1 MRWLFLLLVVL
12 NIFYFIWH
20 QQEAPLKAKEV
31 VSLSLYKGN
40 KQEIQLLS
48 ETRTGLV
55 PVRPQESASSDKD
68 VCFYLSGLIRSDAET
83 KIKKSLSDAGIKSG
97 LDSLDRAGAGDF
109 VLVLSP
115 SDNVQAVEKV
125 LQSLLNEFNEL
136 KYEKKQCQGLQAS
149 DSLHRMAPAPQ

>member
-12 NIFYFIWH
+12 NIFYFVWH

-31 VSLSLYKGN
+31 VSLSLYKGS

-55 PVRPQESASSDKD
+55 PLESGEGASSDKD

-83 KIKKSLSDAGIKSG
+83 KIKESLSDAGIKSG
-97 LDSLDRAGAGDF
+97 LDSLEGAGAGDF

-136 KYEKKQCQGLQAS
+136 KYEKKQCRGLQVS
-149 DSLHRMAPAPQ
+149 GSLHRMAPAPQ

>member
-12 NIFYFIWH
+12 NIFYFVWH

-31 VSLSLYKGN
+31 VSLSLYKGS

-55 PVRPQESASSDKD
+55 PVQPQESTSSDKG
-68 VCFYLSGLIRSDAET
+68 VCFYLSGLIRSDVET
-83 KIKKSLSDAGIKSG
+83 KIKKSLSDAGIKSE
-97 LDSLDRAGAGDF
+97 LDSLDGAGAGDF

-115 SDNVQAVEKV
+115 SDNMQVVEKV

-136 KYEKKQCQGLQAS
+136 KYEKKQC
-149 DSLHRMAPAPQ
+149 

>member
-12 NIFYFIWH
+12 NIFYFVWH

-31 VSLSLYKGN
+31 VSLSLYKGS

-48 ETRTGLV
+48 EARTGLV
-55 PVRPQESASSDKD
+55 PVQPQESTSSDKG
-68 VCFYLSGLIRSDAET
+68 VCFYLSGLIRSDVET
-83 KIKKSLSDAGIKSG
+83 KIKKSLSDAGVKSELG
-97 LDSLDRAGAGDF
+97 SLDGAGAGDF

-115 SDNVQAVEKV
+115 SDNMQAVEKV

-136 KYEKKQCQGLQAS
+136 KYEKKQC
-149 DSLHRMAPAPQ
+149 

>member
-48 ETRTGLV
+48 ETRTRLV
-55 PVRPQESASSDKD
+55 AVRPQENASSDKD

-136 KYEKKQCQGLQAS
+136 KYEKKQC
-149 DSLHRMAPAPQ
+149 

>member
-12 NIFYFIWH
+12 NIFYFVWH

-31 VSLSLYKGN
+31 VSLSLYKGS

-55 PVRPQESASSDKD
+55 PVQPQESTSSDQG
-68 VCFYLSGLIRSDAET
+68 VCFYLSGLIRSDVET
-83 KIKKSLSDAGIKSG
+83 KIKKSLSDAGIKSE
-97 LDSLDRAGAGDF
+97 LDSLGGAGAGDF

-115 SDNVQAVEKV
+115 SDNMQAVEKV

-136 KYEKKQCQGLQAS
+136 KYEKKQC
-149 DSLHRMAPAPQ
+149 

>member
-55 PVRPQESASSDKD
+55 AVRPTRAVIRMSAS
-68 VCFYLSGLIRSDAET
+68 T
-83 KIKKSLSDAGIKSG
+83 
-97 LDSLDRAGAGDF
+97 
-109 VLVLSP
+109 
-115 SDNVQAVEKV
+115 
-125 LQSLLNEFNEL
+125 
-136 KYEKKQCQGLQAS
+136 
-149 DSLHRMAPAPQ
+149 

>member
-12 NIFYFIWH
+12 NIFYFVWH

-31 VSLSLYKGN
+31 VSLSLYKGS

-55 PVRPQESASSDKD
+55 PVQPQESTSSDKG
-68 VCFYLSGLIRSDAET
+68 VCFYLSGLIRSDVET
-83 KIKKSLSDAGIKSG
+83 KIKKSLSDAGVKSE
-97 LDSLDRAGAGDF
+97 LDSLDGAGAGDF

-115 SDNVQAVEKV
+115 SDNMQAVEKV

-136 KYEKKQCQGLQAS
+136 KYEKKQC
-149 DSLHRMAPAPQ
+149 

>member
-12 NIFYFIWH
+12 NIFYFVWH

-31 VSLSLYKGN
+31 VSLSLYKGS

-48 ETRTGLV
+48 ETRAGLV
-55 PVRPQESASSDKD
+55 PLQSGEGASSDKD
-68 VCFYLSGLIRSDAET
+68 VCFYLSGLIRSDAEV
-83 KIKKSLSDAGIKSG
+83 KIKESLSDAGIKSG
-97 LDSLDRAGAGDF
+97 LDSLEGAGAGDF

-136 KYEKKQCQGLQAS
+136 KYEKKQCRGLQVS

>member
-31 VSLSLYKGN
+31 VSLSLYKGS

-55 PVRPQESASSDKD
+55 PVRPQENASSDKD

>member
-1 MRWLFLLLVVL
+1 MRWLLLLLVVL

-31 VSLSLYKGN
+31 VSLSLYKGS

-48 ETRTGLV
+48 ETRAGLV
-55 PVRPQESASSDKD
+55 PLQSGEGASSDKD

-83 KIKKSLSDAGIKSG
+83 KIKESLSDAGIKSG
-97 LDSLDRAGAGDF
+97 LDSLEGAGAGDF

-136 KYEKKQCQGLQAS
+136 KYEKKQCRGLQVS

>member
-1 MRWLFLLLVVL
+1 MRWLLLLLVVL

-31 VSLSLYKGN
+31 VSLSLYKGS

-55 PVRPQESASSDKD
+55 PVQPQESASSDKD
-68 VCFYLSGLIRSDAET
+68 LCFYLSGLIRSDAET